1 MGAHLGGD
9 GERSRDVL
17 TEGTSNHM
25 WHRLKTLWRNLTR
38 KQIVEDDLTQEL
50 HSYQRMLA
58 DEKSRA
64 GIDPGTAL
72 RAARLEMEGLEQIKE
87 NVRDVRLGVAIETF
101 SSELRQSLRSLIRNK
116 DLSILCTAMLA
127 LGIGATTVV
136 FSIFYA
142 ALVQPLPFRDPG
154 RLVELHG
161 SCLSLGIDKAA
172 FSEANFWDVRAQNHS
187 FKEVAA
193 LHYDEANL
201 TGDGPAEKVT
211 DRSVTV
217 DFFRTLGVFPVLGRD
232 FSDNDDRN
240 GFDNHVVILG
250 NKFWRS
256 RFGAD
261 PHIIGKTLR
270 LNDRAC
276 IVVGVL
282 PPGEPWINDQ
292 IYQPFGYRAN
302 ADRSSW
308 EFSVIGRLAP
318 GVSPEAAQADLKLLA
333 ARLDKAYPTSDKG
346 IGFSLSP
353 ASSWVAG
360 DSARR
365 ALWVL
370 LGAVSFLLLIACLNM
385 ANLLLARGTARQR
398 EIAVRIALGA
408 ARARLIRFVMMES
421 LLLSIFGAL
430 LGLVLA
436 YGTLRGLQAMEVQ
449 GIPRLAEAGLNP
461 WVLGFSVLIA
471 ILTGVLSGLA
481 PALQAPASGTANAM
495 RDGDHQTGSREQ
507 GRLRALL
514 VTAEVAISFLLLIGA
529 GLLIRSFT
537 ELMNVN
543 RGFQTENRLVFSVS
557 MPQSYYQN
565 GVGKQFL
572 DRFFQRLSAVP
583 QVMAAGAVSSRPV
596 EGADTGMSI
605 TAIPANKSGTQGPPP
620 WAGWRII
627 SPGYFH
633 AVGLPLLSGRTFD
646 ERDKPIEAERGQ
658 PVPPRRAVISQRL
671 SKLLFVNGDA
681 VGKRVALWG
690 NGSLDAEVIGIVAD
704 SRERG
709 LASDPTLTVYL
720 PYGRNAIVSEFV
732 LHTRGN
738 PLAVAPTVR
747 AIIAGLDP
755 NLPVA
760 DVRSFE
766 EVVHRSLS
774 PQRFNVILLTAFG
787 GLALLLATTGIYGVL
802 AYTMNRRT
810 AEIGLRVALGA
821 SRTNILGIALR
832 QGMRPA
838 LVGMLL
844 GALGAWWLSRYLEA
858 LLFDIKPFDIFTY
871 VTVAALLLATA
882 LIACI
887 LPGRRAMRIDPAVA
901 LRTD

>member
-1 MGAHLGGD
+1 
-9 GERSRDVL
+9 
-17 TEGTSNHM
+17 M
-25 WHRLKTLWRNLTR
+25 WHRLTTLWRNLTH
-38 KQIVEDDLTQEL
+38 KQVVEDDLTQEL
-50 HSYQRMLA
+50 HSYQTMLA

-64 GIDPGTAL
+64 GIDPSAAL
-72 RAARLEMEGLEQIKE
+72 RAARVEMEGLEQIKE

-101 SSELRQSLRSLIRNK
+101 FSELRQALRGLSRNK
-116 DLSILCTAMLA
+116 ELSILCSTMLV

-142 ALVQPLPFRDPG
+142 ALVQPLPFREPDH
-154 RLVELHG
+154 LVELHE
-161 SCLSLGIDKAA
+161 SRLSLGIDKAA

-193 LHYDEANL
+193 FHYDEANL

-211 DRSVTV
+211 DRSVTAN
-217 DFFRTLGVFPVLGRD
+217 FFRTLGVSPVLGRD
-232 FSDNDDRN
+232 FSGTDDRN
-240 GFDNHVVILG
+240 GFNNRVVILG

-256 RFGAD
+256 RFSAD
-261 PHIIGKTLR
+261 PNIIGKTLR

-292 IYQPFGYRAN
+292 VYQPFGYRVDAN
-302 ADRSSW
+302 RGSW

-318 GVSPEAAQADLKLLA
+318 GVSLEAAQTDLKRVA
-333 ARLDKAYPTSDKG
+333 ARLGKDYQADSG
-346 IGFSLSP
+346 IGFALSP
-353 ASSWVAG
+353 GSSWIAR
-360 DSARR
+360 DNARR

-370 LGAVSFLLLIACLNM
+370 MGAVSFLLLIACLNM

-398 EIAVRIALGA
+398 EIAVRVALGA
-408 ARARLIRFVMMES
+408 GRARLIRFVMMES
-421 LLLSIFGAL
+421 LLLSLFGTL
-430 LGLVLA
+430 LGLALA
-436 YGTLRGLQAMEVQ
+436 YSTLRGLQAMEVQ

-461 WVLGFSVLIA
+461 WVIGASVLIA
-471 ILTGVLSGLA
+471 ILTGVLSGIA
-481 PALQAPASGTANAM
+481 PALQTHAGGTASAM
-495 RDGDHQTGSREQ
+495 RDSDHQTGSREQ

-543 RGFQTENRLVFSVS
+543 RGFQTENRLIFSVS
-557 MPQSYYQN
+557 MPQSYSQN
-565 GVGKQFL
+565 GTGKQFL
-572 DRFFQRLSAVP
+572 DRFFQRLSSVP

-596 EGADTGMSI
+596 EGGDTGMGI
-605 TAIPANKSGTQGPPP
+605 TAVPASKSGHPGPPP
-620 WAGWRII
+620 WAGWRIVT
-627 SPGYFH
+627 PGYFQ
-633 AVGLPLLSGRTFD
+633 ALGLPLLRGRVFD
-646 ERDKPIEAERGQ
+646 EQDKPITDERGQ
-658 PVPPRRAVISQRL
+658 PAPGRRVVVSQRVA
-671 SKLLFVNGDA
+671 KLLFANEDA
-681 VGKRVALWG
+681 VGKHVALWG
-690 NGSLDAEVIGIVAD
+690 SMDLVAEVIGVVAD

-709 LASDPTLTVYL
+709 PASDPTLTVYL
-720 PYGRNAIVSEFV
+720 PYGRNAVVSEFV

-738 PLAVAPTVR
+738 PLAVAPAVR
-747 AIIAGLDP
+747 AIVTGLDP

-766 EVVHRSLS
+766 EVVQRSLS
-774 PQRFNVILLTAFG
+774 PQRFNVILLTAFS

-802 AYTMNRRT
+802 AYSMNRRT

-821 SRTNILGIALR
+821 SRSNVLGIVLS

-838 LVGMLL
+838 LAGILL

-858 LLFDIKPFDIFTY
+858 LLFGIKPFDVFTY

-882 LIACI
+882 LLACL

-901 LRTD
+901 LRTE

>member
-1 MGAHLGGD
+1 
-9 GERSRDVL
+9 
-17 TEGTSNHM
+17 M
-25 WHRLKTLWRNLTR
+25 WHRLRTVWRNLTH

-50 HSYQRMLA
+50 HSYQTMLA
-58 DEKSRA
+58 EEKSHT
-64 GIDPGTAL
+64 GIDPSAAL
-72 RAARLEMEGLEQIKE
+72 RAARLEMEGMEQVKE

-101 SSELRQSLRSLIRNK
+101 FSELRQSLRGLSRNK
-116 DLSILCTAMLA
+116 DLSILCSTMLA

-142 ALVQPLPFRDPG
+142 ALVQPLPFRDPSH
-154 RLVELHG
+154 LVELHE
-161 SCLSLGIDKAA
+161 SRLSSGIDKAA
-172 FSEANFWDVRAQNHS
+172 FSEANFWDVHARNHS

-193 LHYDEANL
+193 FHYDEANL
-201 TGDGPAEKVT
+201 TGEGPAEKVT
-211 DRSVTV
+211 DRSVTAN
-217 DFFRTLGVFPVLGRD
+217 FFPTLGVSPVLGRD
-232 FSDNDDRN
+232 FSNTDDRN
-240 GFDNHVVILG
+240 GFNNRVVILG

-261 PHIIGKTLR
+261 PNIIGKTLR

-282 PPGEPWINDQ
+282 PPGEPWIDDQ
-292 IYQPFGYRAN
+292 VYQPFGYRAN
-302 ADRSSW
+302 ADRSSS

-318 GVSPEAAQADLKLLA
+318 GVSLEAAQADLKRVA
-333 ARLDKAYPTSDKG
+333 AALEKTYPTDKG
-346 IGFSLSP
+346 IGFSLSS
-353 ASSWVAG
+353 ASTWIAG
-360 DSARR
+360 DKARR

-408 ARARLIRFVMMES
+408 GRARLIRFVMMES
-421 LLLSIFGAL
+421 LLLSIFGTL
-430 LGLVLA
+430 LGLALA
-436 YGTLRGLQAMEVQ
+436 YSTLRVLQAMQVQ
-449 GIPRLAEAGLNP
+449 GIPRLADAGLNP
-461 WVLGFSVLIA
+461 WVLGVFVWIA
-471 ILTGVLSGLA
+471 ILTGVLSGIA
-481 PALQAPASGTANAM
+481 PALQTPANSTANAM
-495 RDGDHQTGSREQ
+495 RDADHQTGSREQ

-514 VTAEVAISFLLLIGA
+514 VTAEVAISFLLLVGA

-543 RGFQTENRLVFSVS
+543 LGFQTEGRLVFSVN
-557 MPQSYYQN
+557 MPESYYRN

-572 DRFFQRLSAVP
+572 DRFFQRLSTVP
-583 QVMAAGAVSSRPV
+583 QVIAAGAVSSRPV
-596 EGADTGMSI
+596 EGPDTGMGI
-605 TAIPANKSGTQGPPP
+605 TAVSAKDGGTQGPPP
-620 WAGWRII
+620 WAGWRIV
-627 SPGYFH
+627 SPGYLH
-633 AVGLPLLSGRTFD
+633 AVGLPLLRGRAFD
-646 ERDKPIEAERGQ
+646 ARDKPIEADRGQ
-658 PVPPRRAVISQRL
+658 PAPPRRVVLSQRL
-671 SKLLFVNGDA
+671 ARLLFGNEDA
-681 VGKRVALWG
+681 LGKRVDLWA
-690 NGSLDAEVIGIVAD
+690 NSNFDAEVVGIVAD

-709 LASDPTLTVYL
+709 PAAGPTLTVYL
-720 PYGRNAIVSEFV
+720 PCGRNAMVSEFV

-747 AIIAGLDP
+747 AIVAGLDP
-755 NLPVA
+755 TLPVA

-774 PQRFNVILLTAFG
+774 PQRFNVILLTSFG

-821 SRTNILGIALR
+821 SRSNVLGIVLR

-838 LVGMLL
+838 VVGMLL
-844 GALGAWWLSRYLEA
+844 GALGAWWLSRYLET
-858 LLFDIKPFDIFTY
+858 LLFGIKPFDVFTY

-882 LIACI
+882 LIACL

-901 LRTD
+901 LRTE

>member
-1 MGAHLGGD
+1 
-9 GERSRDVL
+9 
-17 TEGTSNHM
+17 M
-25 WHRLKTLWRNLTR
+25 WHRLRTLWRNLTH

-50 HSYQRMLA
+50 DSYETMLA
-58 DEKSRA
+58 DEKSGT
-64 GIDPGTAL
+64 GIDPSAAL
-72 RAARLEMEGLEQIKE
+72 RTARLEMEGMEQIKE
-87 NVRDVRLGVAIETF
+87 NVRDVRLGVAMETF
-101 SSELRQSLRSLIRNK
+101 FSELRQSLRGLSRNK
-116 DLSILCTAMLA
+116 DLSILCSTMLA
-127 LGIGATTVV
+127 LGIGATIVV

-142 ALVQPLPFRDPG
+142 ALVQPLPFRDPD
-154 RLVELHG
+154 RLVELHE
-161 SCLSLGIDKAA
+161 SYLSSGVDKAA

-193 LHYDEANL
+193 FHYDEANL

-211 DRSVTV
+211 DRSVTAG
-217 DFFRTLGVFPVLGRD
+217 FFRTLGVSPVLGRD
-232 FSDNDDRN
+232 FSNTDDRN
-240 GFDNHVVILG
+240 GFNNRVVILG

-261 PHIIGKTLR
+261 PNIIGKTLR

-292 IYQPFGYRAN
+292 VYQPFGHRAN
-302 ADRSSW
+302 ADRSSS
-308 EFSVIGRLAP
+308 EFTVIGRLAP
-318 GVSPEAAQADLKLLA
+318 GVSPQAAQADLKRLA
-333 ARLDKAYPTSDKG
+333 ATLDKTYSGSDKG

-353 ASSWVAG
+353 ASSWIAG
-360 DSARR
+360 DNARR

-398 EIAVRIALGA
+398 EIAVRAALGA
-408 ARARLIRFVMMES
+408 GRTRLIRFVMMES
-421 LLLSIFGAL
+421 LLLSIFGTL
-430 LGLVLA
+430 LGLALA
-436 YGTLRGLQAMEVQ
+436 YGTLRGLQAMQVQ
-449 GIPRLAEAGLNP
+449 GIPRLPDARLNS

-471 ILTGVLSGLA
+471 ILTGVLSGIA
-481 PALQAPASGTANAM
+481 PALQTPASGTANAM
-495 RDGDHQTGSREQ
+495 RDADHQTGSREQ

-514 VTAEVAISFLLLIGA
+514 VTAEVSISFLLLVGA

-543 RGFQTENRLVFSVS
+543 LGFQTEGRLVFSAN
-557 MPQSYYQN
+557 MPQSYYRN

-572 DRFFQRLSAVP
+572 DRFFQRLSTVP
-583 QVMAAGAVSSRPV
+583 QVIATGAISSRPV
-596 EGADTGMSI
+596 EGPDTGMGI
-605 TAIPANKSGTQGPPP
+605 TAVSAKDGGTQGPPP
-620 WAGWRII
+620 WAGWRIV

-633 AVGLPLLSGRTFD
+633 AVGLPLLRGRAFD
-646 ERDKPIEAERGQ
+646 ERDKSIEADRGQ
-658 PVPPRRAVISQRL
+658 PAPPRRVVLSQRL
-671 SKLLFVNGDA
+671 ARLLFGSEDA
-681 VGKRVALWG
+681 LGKRVDLWA
-690 NGSLDAEVIGIVAD
+690 NSNFDAEVVGIVAD

-709 LASDPTLTVYL
+709 PAAGPTLTVYL
-720 PYGRNAIVSEFV
+720 PYGRNAVVSEFV

-738 PLAVAPTVR
+738 PLAVAHTVR
-747 AIIAGLDP
+747 AIVAGLDP
-755 NLPVA
+755 NVPVA

-774 PQRFNVILLTAFG
+774 SQRFNVTLLTFFG
-787 GLALLLATTGIYGVL
+787 GLALLLATTGMYGVL

-810 AEIGLRVALGA
+810 AEIGLRIALGA
-821 SRTNILGIALR
+821 SRTNILGIVLS

-844 GALGAWWLSRYLEA
+844 GALGACRLSRCLDT
-858 LLFDIKPFDIFTY
+858 LLFGIKPFDVFTY

-882 LIACI
+882 LIACL
-887 LPGRRAMRIDPAVA
+887 LPGRRAMLIDPAVA
-901 LRTD
+901 LRTE